1 MLGSRPAIVPAFP
14 TGCKTKYF
22 SFDAKYI
29 LTCREPYRNM
39 RSVKYISTGG
49 QYTFERPGV
58 SKTPGLRAKAGALRE
73 GKSGY
78 KPQVTRKEPQY
89 CRLCRGSGIVVRGS
103 EISGQE
109 DKCWCPHC
117 EAGREVAA
125 RIADV
130 VTRTVITT
138 RKSWG

>member
-1 MLGSRPAIVPAFP
+1 
-14 TGCKTKYF
+14 
-22 SFDAKYI
+22 
-29 LTCREPYRNM
+29 M

-58 SKTPGLRAKAGALRE
+58 SKRPGLRAKAGALRE

-138 RKSWG
+138 KKSWG

>member
-1 MLGSRPAIVPAFP
+1 
-14 TGCKTKYF
+14 
-22 SFDAKYI
+22 
-29 LTCREPYRNM
+29 M

-49 QYTFERPGV
+49 QYTFERNGV
-58 SKTPGLRAKAGALRE
+58 SKRPGLRAKSGALRE
-73 GKSGY
+73 DKSSY
-78 KPQVTRKEPQY
+78 TPQVRRKEPQY

-117 EAGREVAA
+117 EAGRDVAS

-130 VTRTVITT
+130 VTRTVIPT
-138 RKSWG
+138 RKSCR